1 MIIKNLEG
9 IIVKEIIRSYD
20 LTKKFSNKTIVDNV
34 NMTINKGQ
42 IYGFLGR
49 NGAGKTTTLRM
60 LMGLISP
67 TKGEYELF
75 GKKMSNRDVLGR
87 IGSIIETPGFYPNL
101 TARENL
107 DIHRRMMGIS
117 NKEYI
122 EEALELA
129 GLQNFDIKKKKV
141 KKFSLGMKQRLGLAR
156 ALLHKPELLILDEP
170 TNGLDPVGIK
180 EIRET
185 LLTLNKERELTIIVS
200 SHILGE
206 IQQLATNI
214 GIIHNGKLLEEID
227 YSKFKENNKNYVNLH
242 VSDDKK
248 AVTLLEREFGIRNYT
263 VTEPNKIRIYDMI
276 DKSNEIARKMIT
288 NSVDVHEV
296 SVMNDNLEDYFIK
309 ITGGNKSA

>member
-1 MIIKNLEG
+1 M
-9 IIVKEIIRSYD
+9 KEIIRSYD